1 MSAIKLDKTDLNIL
15 DCMQRNAKYT
25 TQEIAD
31 MSNLSQ
37 SPCWRRIN
45 RLEESGVIKKHVTL
59 LDSRQLG
66 FDLIVFAT
74 VNLTA
79 QGRNN
84 LEAFEREVKKFP
96 QVVECYTMAGN
107 WDYMLKIVALNIR
120 QYEVF
125 VREKLLQLD
134 HVGEVH
140 SHIAVTEIKNTTE
153 LPLELAE

>member
-1 MSAIKLDKTDLNIL
+1 MPSVKLDKTDLNIL
-15 DCMQRNAKYT
+15 GCMQRNAKFT

-31 MSNLSQ
+31 MSNMSQ

-59 LDSRQLG
+59 LDSRKLG
-66 FDLIVFAT
+66 FDLVVFAT

-79 QGRNN
+79 QGRTS
-84 LEAFEREVKKFP
+84 LEDFEREVKRFP
-96 QVVECYTMAGN
+96 EVVECYTMAGN
-107 WDYMLKIVALNIR
+107 WDYMLKIVALGIR